1 MKKIIYLY
9 LLIVLSA
16 LNSCNTNETNP
27 KYDYNESIDCDEAKF
42 ECLNLVRENKNEIKE
57 ILLREMERDPNDKE
71 VTLQRISDLYQGY
84 QFSSKFEK
92 YQKIL
97 EQNCPEQYKQVN
109 EEMAIIILGEIIN
122 KIDQN

>member
-16 LNSCNTNETNP
+16 LNSCRNPNDTKGEYENYET
-27 KYDYNESIDCDEAKF
+27 IDCNEAKD
-42 ECLNLVRENKNEIKE
+42 ECINLVRENKDQMKE
-57 ILLREMERDPNDKE
+57 ILLREMERDPNDNE

-84 QFSSKFEK
+84 KFSSKFEK

-97 EQNCPEQYKQVN
+97 EQNCPEQLKEVN
-109 EEMAIIILGEIIN
+109 QDMAFILLGEIIEGN
-122 KIDQN
+122 

>member
-9 LLIVLSA
+9 LLILLSA
-16 LNSCNTNETNP
+16 LNSCNTNDTNAEY
-27 KYDYNESIDCDEAKF
+27 KNYESIDCNEAKN
-42 ECLNLVRENKNEIKE
+42 ECLNLVRENKDEIKE

-92 YQKIL
+92 YQKFL
-97 EQNCPEQYKQVN
+97 EQNCPEQFKQVN
-109 EEMAIIILGEIIN
+109 EEMAFIILGEIIEGR
-122 KIDQN
+122 